1 MYPTMM
7 ESMPVSYASTMGG
20 MMGHYFGGG
29 SAAAMGVGAGVGQL
43 PTAHHSSPH
52 VQQQATQQPTPQHEP
67 SNVLQQQATHV
78 TSHASAQN
86 APDTL
91 TTSHPHLRQAALVTP
106 VSTPSPADSTASG
119 CSPSGSA
126 QKKENGPKDDH
137 IKRPMNAFMVW
148 SRMQRRKIA
157 QENPKMHNSEI
168 SKRLGAEWKLLTEA
182 EKRPFIDE
190 AKRLRAQHMKDHP
203 DYKYRPRRKPKTLK
217 KDGYPY
223 SIPYPAVSMDPLRGG
238 FPSQLSPYYSA
249 SAAAANYGSIT
260 AAHMA
265 AAAAAAAAA
274 QQQLSSQ
281 TSQSSPVGY
290 GYDATKYSSYMS
302 SSSSY
307 PMSMYGSAS
316 DPAKYGDA
324 SKAAAA
330 AASVAVGG
338 YEAAKSYLDSSKYL
352 SDKYGLEKSS
362 SSYLDKASQE
372 PKDTEMKSASPGV
385 ASVNPSPISGYG
397 SAAGALS
404 NYYSQAAGT
413 SAFQPSGAL
422 SQGVPSTMAGLLQP
436 SQVASYTNSQYPPV
450 GADYRRPLSVI
461 F

>member
-1 MYPTMM
+1 MM

-29 SAAAMGVGAGVGQL
+29 SAAAMGVGQL
-43 PTAHHSSPH
+43 PPAHHGNPH
-52 VQQQATQQPTPQHEP
+52 TQQQPPQQPPPQQEGGHPHQQPSHTP
-67 SNVLQQQATHV
+67 
-78 TSHASAQN
+78 HAPAQN
-86 APDTL
+86 TPEPQPL
-91 TTSHPHLRQAALVTP
+91 TSSHPHLRQAALVTP
-106 VSTPSPADSTASG
+106 VSSPSPADSTASG

-126 QKKENGPKDDH
+126 QKKENGKDEH
-137 IKRPMNAFMVW
+137 VKRPMNAFMVW

-168 SKRLGAEWKLLTEA
+168 SKRLGAEWKTLSEA

-274 QQQLSSQ
+274 QQQLTTQASQ
-281 TSQSSPVGY
+281 VSPVGY
-290 GYDATKYSSYMS
+290 GYDASKYSSYMS
-302 SSSSY
+302 GSSGY

-316 DPAKYGDA
+316 ATDPKYGDT

-330 AASVAVGG
+330 AAASAAVGG

-352 SDKYGLEKSS
+352 SDKYGLEKPT
-362 SSYLDKASQE
+362 SYLDKLAQE
-372 PKDTEMKSASPGV
+372 PKDAEMKSASPGV
-385 ASVNPSPISGYG
+385 SSVTPGAVGGYG

-404 NYYSQAAGT
+404 NYYSQAAASS

-422 SQGVPSTMAGLLQP
+422 TQGVPSTMAGLLQP
-436 SQVASYTNSQYPPV
+436 SQVASYTNAQYPPV

>member
-20 MMGHYFGGG
+20 MMGHYFGTG
-29 SAAAMGVGAGVGQL
+29 SAAAMGVGQI
-43 PTAHHSSPH
+43 PPSHHTNPH
-52 VQQQATQQPTPQHEP
+52 AQQQPPQQPPQQPE
-67 SNVLQQQATHV
+67 ATHPHQQTTH
-78 TSHASAQN
+78 TSHTPAQN
-86 APDTL
+86 TPETL
-91 TTSHPHLRQAALVTP
+91 TASNPHLRQAALVTP

-119 CSPSGSA
+119 CSPSGSS
-126 QKKENGPKDDH
+126 QKKENGSKEDH

-157 QENPKMHNSEI
+157 QDNPKMHNSEI

-274 QQQLSSQ
+274 QQQLTTQ
-281 TSQSSPVGY
+281 TSQASPVGY
-290 GYDATKYSSYMS
+290 GYDASKYSSYMTGATG
-302 SSSSY
+302 Y
-307 PMSMYGSAS
+307 PMSMYGSAA
-316 DPAKYGDA
+316 DPKYGDA

-330 AASVAVGG
+330 AAASAAVGG

-352 SDKYGLEKSS
+352 SDKYGLEKPT
-362 SSYLDKASQE
+362 SYLDKVAQE

-385 ASVNPSPISGYG
+385 GAVNPGSMGGYG

-404 NYYSQAAGT
+404 NYYSQAAGS

-436 SQVASYTNSQYPPV
+436 SQVASYTNAQYPPV

>member
-20 MMGHYFGGG
+20 MMGHYFGTG
-29 SAAAMGVGAGVGQL
+29 SAAAMGVGQI
-43 PTAHHSSPH
+43 PPSHHANPH
-52 VQQQATQQPTPQHEP
+52 GQQQPPQQPPQQPE
-67 SNVLQQQATHV
+67 A
-78 TSHASAQN
+78 
-86 APDTL
+86 
-91 TTSHPHLRQAALVTP
+91 SHPHQQTTHTSHTPAQNTPEAALVTP

-119 CSPSGSA
+119 CSPSGSS
-126 QKKENGPKDDH
+126 QKKENGSKEDH

-157 QENPKMHNSEI
+157 QDNPKMHNSEI

-274 QQQLSSQ
+274 QQQLTTQ
-281 TSQSSPVGY
+281 TSQASPVGY
-290 GYDATKYSSYMS
+290 GYDASKYSSYMTGAS
-302 SSSSY
+302 GY
-307 PMSMYGSAS
+307 PMSMYGSAAAAAT
-316 DPAKYGDA
+316 DPKYGDA

-330 AASVAVGG
+330 AAASAAVGG

-352 SDKYGLEKSS
+352 SDKYGLEKPT
-362 SSYLDKASQE
+362 SYLDKVAQE

-385 ASVNPSPISGYG
+385 GGVNPASMGGYG

-404 NYYSQAAGT
+404 NYYSQAAGS

-436 SQVASYTNSQYPPV
+436 SQVASYTNAQYPPV

>member
-20 MMGHYFGGG
+20 MMGHYFSG
-29 SAAAMGVGAGVGQL
+29 SSAAMGVGQIP
-43 PTAHHSSPH
+43 PTHHTNSH
-52 VQQQATQQPTPQHEP
+52 VQQPPPQQPAAQQESSHQH
-67 SNVLQQQATHV
+67 QQA
-78 TSHASAQN
+78 SHTPHAPAQSAPE
-86 APDTL
+86 AL
-91 TTSHPHLRQAALVTP
+91 TASHPHLRESNLVTP
-106 VSTPSPADSTASG
+106 ISTPSPADSTASG
-119 CSPSGSA
+119 CSPSGSS
-126 QKKENGPKDDH
+126 QKKENGSKDDH

-168 SKRLGAEWKLLTEA
+168 SKRLGAEWKTLTEA

-223 SIPYPAVSMDPLRGG
+223 SIPYPTVSMDPLRGG

-274 QQQLSSQ
+274 QQQLTTQVSQ
-281 TSQSSPVGY
+281 ASPVAY
-290 GYDATKYSSYMS
+290 GYDASKYSSYMS
-302 SSSSY
+302 SSSGY
-307 PMSMYGSAS
+307 PMSMYGAAAT
-316 DPAKYGDA
+316 DPKYGDT

-330 AASVAVGG
+330 AAVGG

-352 SDKYGLEKSS
+352 SDKYGLEKPA
-362 SSYLDKASQE
+362 SYLDKLAQE
-372 PKDTEMKSASPGV
+372 PKDAEMKSASPG
-385 ASVNPSPISGYG
+385 AAAVNPGTMAGYS

-404 NYYSQAAGT
+404 NYYSQAAST

-422 SQGVPSTMAGLLQP
+422 SQAVPSTMAGLLQP
-436 SQVASYTNSQYPPV
+436 SQVASYTNAQYPPV